1 MTNDTICIV
10 KNRSASMVGYTI
22 PEDGIRREFM
32 PGETRRLPYSELV
45 KLSFR
50 PGGRELMTNFLQI
63 ESEEATSDLNIR
75 REPEYNMSEE
85 QIVELITTGSLD
97 AFLDCLDFA
106 PIGVIDLLKKF
117 SVSVPLTDYA
127 KRVALKKKT
136 GFDVDVAIKNL
147 VSEKEEENEAVESA
161 STQGRR
167 VTIPSGSTTPG
178 RRSSGSNYKIVKTNA

>member
-1 MTNDTICIV
+1 MNNDTICIV

-32 PGETRRLPYSELV
+32 PGESRRLPYSELV

-63 ESEEATSDLNIR
+63 ESEEATNDLNIR

-147 VSEKEEENEAVESA
+147 VSEKEEENEAAESA

-178 RRSSGSNYKIVKTNA
+178 RRSSGNNYKIVKTNA

>member
-1 MTNDTICIV
+1 MNNDTICIV

-147 VSEKEEENEAVESA
+147 VSEKEEENEAAESA

>member
-1 MTNDTICIV
+1 MNNDTICIV

-32 PGETRRLPYSELV
+32 PGESRRLPYSELV

-127 KRVALKKKT
+127 KRTALKKKT

-147 VSEKEEENEAVESA
+147 VSEKEEENEAAESTP
-161 STQGRR
+161 TQGRR

-178 RRSSGSNYKIVKTNA
+178 RRSNGNNYKIVKTNA

>member
-1 MTNDTICIV
+1 MNNDTICIV

-32 PGETRRLPYSELV
+32 PGESRRLPYSELV

-147 VSEKEEENEAVESA
+147 VSEKEEENESA

-167 VTIPSGSTTPG
+167 VTIPSGGTTPG
-178 RRSSGSNYKIVKTNA
+178 RRSSGNNYKIVKTNA

>member
-1 MTNDTICIV
+1 MNNDTICIV

-32 PGETRRLPYSELV
+32 PGESRRLPYSELV

-127 KRVALKKKT
+127 KRTALKKKT

-147 VSEKEEENEAVESA
+147 VSEKEEENEAAESA

-178 RRSSGSNYKIVKTNA
+178 RRSSGNNYKIVKTNA

>member
-1 MTNDTICIV
+1 MNNDTICIV

-32 PGETRRLPYSELV
+32 PGESRRLPYSELV

-147 VSEKEEENEAVESA
+147 VSEKEEENEAAESA

-167 VTIPSGSTTPG
+167 VTIPSGGTTPG
-178 RRSSGSNYKIVKTNA
+178 RRSSGNNYKIVKTNA